1 MQFDRDK
8 FAQELG
14 SAFAL
19 KAPEGHSV
27 SVELIEVS
35 DVKERPHQLSFSML
49 FRVPENYTV
58 DQGLY
63 DIEHENLGAMQ
74 LFLVPIIPTAD
85 GNVLEAVINQL
96 REPSP
101 AVSE

>member
-8 FAQELG
+8 FVKELG
-14 SAFAL
+14 SAFIL
-19 KAPEGHSV
+19 KAAEGHAV

-35 DVKERPHQLSFSML
+35 DVKERPNQLSFSML

-63 DIEHENLGAMQ
+63 DLVHENLGAIQ